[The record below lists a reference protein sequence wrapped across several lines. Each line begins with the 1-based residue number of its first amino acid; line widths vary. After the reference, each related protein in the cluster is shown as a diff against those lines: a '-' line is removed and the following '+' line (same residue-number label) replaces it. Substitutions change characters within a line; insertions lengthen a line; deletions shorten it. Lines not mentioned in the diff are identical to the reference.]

1 MAMDVMDM
9 LRRQSR
15 MGYKNIS
22 SIPSGAAERF
32 KEIAKY
38 TSVALNKLCEEAKI
52 EQFAVYRAKLWSD
65 STFTKL
71 DVLVSDEE
79 GRFKLLRFKYT
90 EKMSKPYAVLE
101 GRGLSDI
108 IEKDKGFQ
116 YGVGAVMKYLM
127 DSLDGVPFPVSALLI
142 DLIDKN
148 KQYQSVVMA
157 DSTYEVG
164 GKDIYING
172 WGIFGVF
179 TFEMFKAAKCL
190 DDYCMELSKSWPEIG
205 EMQGQGVA

>member
-1 MAMDVMDM
+1 MDM

-15 MGYKNIS
+15 LGYKNIS
-22 SIPSGAAERF
+22 SIPPGAAERF
-32 KEIAKY
+32 KDIARY

-52 EQFAVYRAKLWSD
+52 EQYAVYRVKLWSD
-65 STFTKL
+65 SKFTMF
-71 DVLVSDEE
+71 DMLVSDEG
-79 GRFKLLRFKYT
+79 GRFKLLRFKYND
-90 EKMSKPYAVLE
+90 KMNKPFAALE
-101 GRGLSDI
+101 GRGLKEI

-116 YGVGAVMKYLM
+116 YGVGVVMKYLM
-127 DSLDGVPFPVSALLI
+127 DSLDGIPFPVSALLI
-142 DLIDKN
+142 DTIDDN

-157 DSTYEVG
+157 DSTYEVD

-190 DDYCMELSKSWPEIG
+190 DEYCIELSKSWPEIG
-205 EMQGQGVA
+205 EMQGEGVA